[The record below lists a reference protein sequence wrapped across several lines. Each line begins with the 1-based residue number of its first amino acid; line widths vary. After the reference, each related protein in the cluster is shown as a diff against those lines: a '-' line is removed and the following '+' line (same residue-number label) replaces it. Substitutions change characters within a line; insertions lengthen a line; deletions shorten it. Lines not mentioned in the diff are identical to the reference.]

1 MIVPVSIHH
10 HEVEELCYYDDWE
23 KSVICDDYYNTFEY
37 EVSEIE
43 FDNADLEDI
52 VDEYFDDIVD
62 IILGDRRYRE
72 KLVKKMRS
80 RRIDVSAIIDAKG
93 EKNAKR

>member
-43 FDNADLEDI
+43 FEYADLKDI
-52 VDEYFDDIVD
+52 VEEYTDDIID
-62 IILGDRRYRE
+62 ILLSDRKLTKIL
-72 KLVKKMRS
+72 LKKMRS
-80 RRIDVSAIIDAKG
+80 RKIDVSLITNAES
-93 EKNAKR
+93 EKKIE